1 MTLFSAFPSSAT
13 RLLLGSALAL
23 GLASC
28 SSDDDAPEAVDI
40 PSNSVLILNEGNFQK
55 ANAEVSVFSKNT
67 NDIIYKSAFS
77 AANKEDL
84 GDVAQSIS
92 LQGSTAYIVVN
103 NSNKLEAVSLPN
115 FRRVGKVENLKL
127 PRYFVAAGADKGYV
141 TETVSYSGA
150 PGQVSVINL
159 NSYSVAKTI
168 TVGRQPERLL
178 LVGNRLYVTN
188 SGENTVT
195 VINTTTDQV
204 EGTIT
209 VGDSPN
215 SLAQDAEG
223 NIWVLSGGKVVYNPD
238 YSVDYTRTTKGS
250 LAKIIPAQLT
260 VAATLEMPS
269 NLSTPDR
276 LTTNGAKNELYYT
289 YQNGVYLYPV
299 GNAALPATPI
309 IRRNLYALA
318 VDPLD
323 RTVYGGVAPFTSTGK
338 MIRYRAV
345 TPGSP
350 FVALDSFSVNIAPNG
365 FAFN

>member
-1 MTLFSAFPSSAT
+1 MTLFSTFPSSAA
-13 RLLLGSALAL
+13 RLLLGSVLAL

-28 SSDDDAPEAVDI
+28 DSDDEPEAVDI
-40 PSNSVLILNEGNFQK
+40 PSNSVLVLNEGNFQK

-67 NDIIYKSAFS
+67 NEVLYKSAFS
-77 AANKEDL
+77 AANKESL
-84 GDVAQSIS
+84 GDVAQNIS

-115 FRRVGKVENLKL
+115 FKRVGKVENLKL
-127 PRYFVAAGADKGYV
+127 PRYFVANGSKGYV
-141 TETVSYSGA
+141 TETIAYDGQ

-168 TVGRQPERLL
+168 TVGKQPERLL

-188 SGENTVT
+188 SGDNTVT

-215 SLAQDAEG
+215 SLAQDFEG
-223 NIWVLSGGKVVYNPD
+223 NVWVLSGGKVAYNAD

-250 LAKIIPAQLT
+250 LAKIIPGQLT
-260 VAATLEMPS
+260 VATTLEMPS
-269 NLSTPDR
+269 NLSSPNR
-276 LTTNGAKNELYYT
+276 LTINGTKNELFYT

-299 GNAALPATPI
+299 GNATLATSPI
-309 IRRNLYALA
+309 IRRNFYALA
-318 VDPLD
+318 VDPVD
-323 RTVYGGVAPFTSTGK
+323 RTVYGGVASFTSTDK
-338 MIRYRAV
+338 VIRYRTGA
-345 TPGSP
+345 PGN
-350 FVALDSFSVNIAPNG
+350 AYTAIDSFSVNIGPNG
-365 FAFN
+365 FVFN